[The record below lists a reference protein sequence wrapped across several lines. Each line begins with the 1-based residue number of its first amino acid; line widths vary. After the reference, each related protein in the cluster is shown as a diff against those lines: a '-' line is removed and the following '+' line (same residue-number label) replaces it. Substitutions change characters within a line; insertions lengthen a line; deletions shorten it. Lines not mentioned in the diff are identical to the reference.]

1 MRYILLL
8 SALALAACARPAN
21 NAQAAD
27 TPVQA
32 PAAEAAA
39 VPAAGAASTVPAGNY
54 ECWANGEANLTLN
67 FTVTGP
73 GRYTASDGSTG
84 TFTVADDGTAT
95 FTGYEGD
102 VMPAG
107 FTINYH
113 LAQGRPT
120 FSFIGTSGGEAA
132 FCEKAD

>member
-1 MRYILLL
+1 MRRLLFV
-8 SALALAACARPAN
+8 SVLALCACSKPQAEAQPVAPAQP
-21 NAQAAD
+21 ATAD
-27 TPVQA
+27 A
-32 PAAEAAA
+32 PAAD
-39 VPAAGAASTVPAGNY
+39 GAATAPAGNY
-54 ECWANGEANLTLN
+54 ECWSSGEANLTLN

-73 GRYTASDGSTG
+73 GQYTASDGSTG
-84 TFTVADDGTAT
+84 TFTIAGDGTAT

-102 VMPAG
+102 VMPDG

-120 FSFIGTSGGEAA
+120 FSFMGPGGGEAA